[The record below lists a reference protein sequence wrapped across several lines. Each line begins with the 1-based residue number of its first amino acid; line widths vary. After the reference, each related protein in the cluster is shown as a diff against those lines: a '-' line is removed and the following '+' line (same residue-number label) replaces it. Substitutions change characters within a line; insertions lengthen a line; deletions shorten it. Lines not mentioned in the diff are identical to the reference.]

1 MSFQDQ
7 TPIVLTGCG
16 WVTPVTAGTIP
27 EVLGASRAAETIVA
41 SPDGYAAV
49 ADEWTDDLPEPS
61 GELKRNRAAAITAV
75 ALAHARRQAGLDAE
89 SHDPVRVGLVL
100 GCALAGQAGMIAFA
114 DEVRE
119 QSARFVSPIHFPQT
133 VGNYVAG
140 ALARSC
146 GIRGA
151 NLTLSSGVAS
161 GLDAL
166 VEASGLLQ
174 SRAVDLVFAGGTDVL
189 TKELASG
196 LAQPGAVLS
205 EGACWFALERAD
217 QADARGAKPLAT
229 VARTGLAEAARRRA
243 VEVPGTIVSNAS
255 ADQLGSVRIESWIGH
270 CFAALAPAAV
280 AAAIGAARGLE
291 VPWIVAVDPLRV
303 AGGAVQ
309 AITMTQT
316 AEAPQARALTV
327 ADTGTGH
334 TSAIELALP
343 AAS

>member
-1 MSFQDQ
+1 MSSHDQ
-7 TPIVLTGCG
+7 TPVVLTGCG
-16 WVTPVTAGTIP
+16 WVTPMAGGTIRD
-27 EVLGASRAAETIVA
+27 VLSAARAGEPVAA
-41 SPDGYAAV
+41 SPEGYAAV
-49 ADEWTDDLPEPS
+49 ADEWPDDFPKPS

-75 ALAHARRQAGLDAE
+75 ALEHARRQAGLDAE

-100 GCALAGQAGMIAFA
+100 GCALAGQGGMIAFA
-114 DEVRE
+114 DEVRD
-119 QSARFVSPIHFPQT
+119 QTARFVSPIHFPET

-140 ALARSC
+140 ALARSY

-166 VEASGLLQ
+166 IEAHGLLQ
-174 SRAVDLVFAGGTDVL
+174 AGAVDLVFAGGTDVL
-189 TKELASG
+189 TKELATG

-205 EGACWFALERAD
+205 EGACWFTLERAD
-217 QADARGAKPLAT
+217 QAAARGAAPLAT
-229 VARTGLAEAARRRA
+229 ITRTGLDADARNQA
-243 VEVPGTIVSNAS
+243 LEVPGTIVSNAS

-280 AAAIGAARGLE
+280 AAAIGGAQGLE
-291 VPWIVAVDPLRV
+291 VPWIVGVDPVRV
-303 AGGAVQ
+303 SSGAVQ

-316 AEAPQARALTV
+316 DGPPQARALTV

-334 TSAIELALP
+334 SSAIELTLP
-343 AAS
+343 AS